1 MLRTN
6 KFDINLKKIFFYTNT
21 GAYRCFF
28 KLGWDNK
35 WKEWKPDKTSE
46 LYTRIINREPKKSY
60 HRLVNGACRRRCMG
74 WRRCSGR
81 GGVGWDKWVV
91 SEQILKFDLCYLCYF
106 RQLIIRCLVTVAQLA
121 ERMTFNHVV
130 GGSNPSRDTKFC

>member
-1 MLRTN
+1 M
-6 KFDINLKKIFFYTNT
+6 
-21 GAYRCFF
+21 
-28 KLGWDNK
+28 
-35 WKEWKPDKTSE
+35 
-46 LYTRIINREPKKSY
+46 
-60 HRLVNGACRRRCMG
+60 
-74 WRRCSGR
+74 
-81 GGVGWDKWVV
+81 V